1 MGGEQGNEAHGG
13 YTFCGVAALALLGR
27 LELLQL
33 PRLGRWLSARQLPF
47 EGGFQGRTQ
56 KLVDSCYS
64 FWNGSV
70 PSLVA
75 AAMGAGASG
84 GEAEWY
90 NRRRLQEWVL
100 CCCQDPRGGLKD
112 KPDRPRDYYH
122 TCYSLS
128 GLSLAQHGLG
138 TDAEPMIVRLSCSC
152 RCATASVLVAQDV
165 QTTESFV
172 RAGWA
177 GVEPAGGGGPAA
189 QRVGGEGGGGAAL
202 LRRAVAL
209 GAANARPWSQTCCR
223 LGMFLLS
230 CASLCSRTSHT
241 VLATQHELRVDVVV
255 FGRLTLATSPTHSR
269 RTPRAWR
276 PHRAPVASLRP
287 AWRPVGRSCSRSSSW
302 AIAGAPP
309 TPPPHTNSTK
319 NLAWHAAR
327 PAAGLWPWGALLAR
341 PGRPRPPCTHTI
353 PARAP
358 HARARTAPSCG
369 RLFGALFPSPVFGTR
384 HERTFR
390 PPTSNH
396 LSIRRACSSG
406 WARRR

>member
-209 GAANARPWSQTCCR
+209 RAANARPWSQTCCR

-309 TPPPHTNSTK
+309 TPPRTNSTK
-319 NLAWHAAR
+319 KCHEGSGASR
-327 PAAGLWPWGALLAR
+327 LWLWGAV
-341 PGRPRPPCTHTI
+341 P
-353 PARAP
+353 
-358 HARARTAPSCG
+358 
-369 RLFGALFPSPVFGTR
+369 
-384 HERTFR
+384 
-390 PPTSNH
+390 
-396 LSIRRACSSG
+396 
-406 WARRR
+406 